1 MLILQ
6 FPYLI
11 PKTLYIPFIRGYF
24 DGDGSLTY
32 SYTNKGKTK
41 ITVSTNFIGTKSFLQ
56 SLQDILLEYNIKFN
70 EWHNKHHNEVIMN
83 IDNNKS
89 NSVKLLNLLYSNA
102 TIYLERKYQ
111 RYLFFKQDSNFAVY
125 KSDFIDNDRAI
136 SAKAKF
142 WINNYFKI
150 DFDKEYAN
158 AEITKEIKESLVS

>member
-1 MLILQ
+1 
-6 FPYLI
+6 
-11 PKTLYIPFIRGYF
+11 
-24 DGDGSLTY
+24 
-32 SYTNKGKTK
+32 
-41 ITVSTNFIGTKSFLQ
+41 
-56 SLQDILLEYNIKFN
+56 
-70 EWHNKHHNEVIMN
+70 MN

-136 SAKAKF
+136 SAKAKQF
-142 WINNYFKI
+142 IKDAYNI
-150 DFDKEYAN
+150 DLDKMHAN

>member
-1 MLILQ
+1 MLQ

-70 EWHNKHHNEVIMN
+70 E
-83 IDNNKS
+83 
-89 NSVKLLNLLYSNA
+89 
-102 TIYLERKYQ
+102 
-111 RYLFFKQDSNFAVY
+111 
-125 KSDFIDNDRAI
+125 
-136 SAKAKF
+136 
-142 WINNYFKI
+142 
-150 DFDKEYAN
+150 
-158 AEITKEIKESLVS
+158 